1 MKTGRHSLL
10 LLEIVLDLFIFAV
23 CAVVCTGLLVR
34 ARQMSDDSAKLT
46 DAVFA
51 AQTAAET
58 WRAGQQPAGKAG
70 AFAIE
75 MKPVQDSAVKE
86 AVSISV
92 LLDGQEVYT
101 IEEVA
106 RP

>member
-34 ARQMSDDSAKLT
+34 ARQMGNDSQTLT

-51 AQTAAET
+51 AQSAAD
-58 WRAGQQPAGKAG
+58 QDG
-70 AFAIE
+70 AFSIE
-75 MKPVQDSAVKE
+75 IEPMQDNQVKE
-86 AVSISV
+86 AVTISV
-92 LLDGQEVYT
+92 LLDGKEIYT

>member
-10 LLEIVLDLFIFAV
+10 LLEIVLDLFIFAI

-34 ARQMSDDSAKLT
+34 ARQMGNDSQTLT

-51 AQTAAET
+51 AQSAAET
-58 WRAGQQPAGKAG
+58 WRAGGQPANQDG
-70 AFAIE
+70 AFSIE
-75 MKPVQDSAVKE
+75 IEPMQDNQVKE
-86 AVSISV
+86 AVTISV
-92 LLDGQEVYT
+92 LLDGKEIYT